1 MKTSILTRHLI
12 LFCIL
17 LSLRAAHCAAFTN
30 GSFELPG
37 GLAPNSSV
45 NLPLGSTSLVG
56 WTIGGTG
63 GALGY
68 FNGTPINEPYSPIDG
83 SYHVGFNVGDQAAV
97 TFLSQTFDTVVGQ
110 QYSATF
116 FVGRYGPGVG
126 NPGIGAMSLTASAL
140 SSGNSSLASLQVF
153 PPLQGYGSM
162 QSLSF
167 IPTSST
173 TTLRFLDTSLVT
185 TSVDV
190 LLDNVVVSTVPE
202 PSTLGLAAFAAL
214 LVAARR
220 VLPHASNS

>member
-12 LFCIL
+12 LFCTL
-17 LSLRAAHCAAFTN
+17 LSLRAAHGAAFTN

-37 GLAPNSSV
+37 GLAPHSTLS
-45 NLPLGSTSLVG
+45 LALGNTSLVG
-56 WTIGGTG
+56 WTIGGVG
-63 GALGY
+63 GIAYDNGSNIFEPY
-68 FNGTPINEPYSPIDG
+68 NPVDGAYHVAFNG
-83 SYHVGFNVGDQAAV
+83 GDQAPG

-110 QYSATF
+110 QYFATF

-140 SSGNSSLASLQVF
+140 SAGNSSLASLQVF

-173 TTLRFLDTSLVT
+173 TTLKFTDTSLVT

-190 LLDNVVVSTVPE
+190 LLDNIVVSTVPE
-202 PSTLGLAAFAAL
+202 PSTLGLAAFVAL